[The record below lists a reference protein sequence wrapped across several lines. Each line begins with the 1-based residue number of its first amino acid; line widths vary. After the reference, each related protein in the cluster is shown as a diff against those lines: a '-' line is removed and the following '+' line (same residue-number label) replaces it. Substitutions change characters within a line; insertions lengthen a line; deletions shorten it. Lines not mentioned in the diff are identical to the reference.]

1 MARSRYGSRR
11 LRYLKARLSIFT
23 RPAFLVAAVFLSVV
37 GFVVKEYWTNPDFF
51 ELSQIRDSLSST
63 PSQSSN
69 SQSSLSDEDRAIAA
83 DIDNLSV
90 LDYDKEQ
97 ANIPPIPTTGIN
109 DNSKI
114 KKQNEAQLNKILDL
128 TKKNQKEQRIPANTG
143 QLKTPNTPSASQ
155 QNPFLKQAEDLLKFK
170 VDTGNLN
177 GSTNNLSPFS
187 SNSQTSTGSFNLG
200 INNNNFANP
209 NPNTNSQSALQK
221 AITESTKNKENQEKA
236 TEDSATE
243 KNNFGQIPQSSQKA
257 DSPNSST
264 NRRLPQNQTNS
275 DVNTTI
281 FNQPLNTQP
290 QNPYNNFN
298 SFNNPN
304 NFNNNNN
311 QFPQNNLNQ
320 PGLNN
325 QPQNPYGNF
334 NNNQAPTTNNQLQN
348 PYGNNNT
355 QLPRNNYVQPS
366 NPYNNFNNQTQNNQQ
381 QNPYSNFNRNQ
392 LPANNSFQN
401 PYNNFNNQTRVNGY
415 SPQIQTRI
423 NNIYDRLVNRG
434 LPSAATRNNYTVP
447 NNNVN
452 RGFQQPNVQQFNS
465 PYYQQNQIQYPNNG
479 YRY

>member
-63 PSQSSN
+63 SSQSSN

-97 ANIPPIPTTGIN
+97 ANILPIPTTSIN

-177 GSTNNLSPFS
+177 GTTNNLSPFS
-187 SNSQTSTGSFNLG
+187 SNPQTSTGSFNLG
-200 INNNNFANP
+200 INNNFVNP
-209 NPNTNSQSALQK
+209 NQTTNPQSALQK
-221 AITESTKNKENQEKA
+221 AITESSQNKQNQEKS
-236 TEDSATE
+236 TENSAAE

-257 DSPNSST
+257 DSPDSST
-264 NRRLPQNQTNS
+264 NRRLPQNQTNF
-275 DVNTTI
+275 DVNTSI

-298 SFNNPN
+298 
-304 NFNNNNN
+304 NFNNN

-334 NNNQAPTTNNQLQN
+334 NNNQAPTNNNQLQN
-348 PYGNNNT
+348 PYGNPNNT
-355 QLPRNNYVQPS
+355 QVPRNNYAQPT
-366 NPYNNFNNQTQNNQQ
+366 NPSNNFNNQNQNIQQ
-381 QNPYSNFNRNQ
+381 QNPYSNFNRSQ
-392 LPANNSFQN
+392 PSVNNSFQN
-401 PYNNFNNQTRVNGY
+401 PYNNFNNQRRVNGY

-423 NNIYDRLVNRG
+423 NNIYDRLVNRDF
-434 LPSAATRNNYTVP
+434 PSAATRNNYTVP

-465 PYYQQNQIQYPNNG
+465 PYNQQNQIQYPN
-479 YRY
+479 